1 MNMLRRLTGAFGG
14 GSVNERL
21 AALEKVV
28 QKLEESERRSLAA
41 LDRRLMD
48 LARAVDEQ
56 PTAKDL
62 REVRQ
67 ALRSLTRE
75 QPVQWLFD
83 AIDQIAA
90 SGRPVLIGPWTG
102 EVGFELLYWIPF
114 VRWVRAHWNLA
125 PEREVIVSRGGVASW
140 YTQDAA
146 RYVDILE
153 LFTPDDFR
161 SAVAEE
167 KRKHRKPGAF
177 DDRIVEAVA
186 GRRDAGP
193 VDVLHPGLMYRLFAP
208 YWSDEAGYALI
219 DQFTR
224 HQLIDPPAGVRPAG
238 LPAEYV
244 AVRFYFNECFPP
256 TGENRA
262 FARQTVASLAE
273 RSTIVMLNPGFSV
286 DDHNDWKP
294 DTSDRIITIAD
305 STKPESNLALQS
317 AVIAGARA
325 YVGTYG
331 GYSYLAPLYR
341 VPALAFFSKPSFKL
355 HHLYA
360 AQRAFDQIGAGAL
373 MPVDVAQSGVV
384 QLALGALVTA

>member
-1 MNMLRRLTGAFGG
+1 M
-14 GSVNERL
+14 NERL
-21 AALEKVV
+21 AALEKVR
-28 QKLEESERRSLAA
+28 SEARGDRTAVHWPLGQTTDGSGARSRRTANGERPSRGASGAA
-41 LDRRLMD
+41 
-48 LARAVDEQ
+48 Q
-56 PTAKDL
+56 PH
-62 REVRQ
+62 Q
-67 ALRSLTRE
+67 AE

-140 YTQDAA
+140 YTQDAP
-146 RYVDILE
+146 RYVDILA

-224 HQLIDPPAGVRPAG
+224 HQLIDPPAGVRPPG

-256 TGENRA
+256 TAENRA
-262 FARQTVASLAE
+262 FARQTVAVTG
-273 RSTIVMLNPGFSV
+273 RTI
-286 DDHNDWKP
+286 DDCH
-294 DTSDRIITIAD
+294 
-305 STKPESNLALQS
+305 
-317 AVIAGARA
+317 
-325 YVGTYG
+325 
-331 GYSYLAPLYR
+331 
-341 VPALAFFSKPSFKL
+341 
-355 HHLYA
+355 
-360 AQRAFDQIGAGAL
+360 
-373 MPVDVAQSGVV
+373 AQSRL
-384 QLALGALVTA
+384 QRRRPSRLET

>member
-1 MNMLRRLTGAFGG
+1 MNMLRRLAGALGG
-14 GSVNERL
+14 GSVSERL

-28 QKLEESERRSLAA
+28 EKLEESDRRSLAA

-48 LARAVDEQ
+48 LTRAVDEQ

-83 AIDQIAA
+83 TIDQIAA
-90 SGRPVLIGPWTG
+90 SGRPVLVGPWTG

-140 YTQDAA
+140 YRKDAA

-153 LFTPDDFR
+153 LFTPEDFR
-161 SAVAEE
+161 GAVADE
-167 KRKHRKPGAF
+167 KRKHRRPGAF

-208 YWSDEAGYALI
+208 YWADEAGYALI

-224 HQLIDPPAGVRPAG
+224 HQLIELPADVRPAG
-238 LPAEYV
+238 LPAEYI

-256 TGENRA
+256 SAENRA

-273 RSTIVMLNPGFSV
+273 RSAIVILNPGFSV

-294 DTSDRIITIAD
+294 DASDRIITIAD
-305 STKPESNLALQS
+305 GTKPETNLALQS

-355 HHLYA
+355 HHLYV

>member
-28 QKLEESERRSLAA
+28 QKLEESDRRSLAA

-48 LARAVDEQ
+48 LARAIDEQ

-114 VRWVRAHWNLA
+114 VRWIRAHWNLA

-177 DDRIVEAVA
+177 DDRIV
-186 GRRDAGP
+186 DA
-193 VDVLHPGLMYRLFAP
+193 
-208 YWSDEAGYALI
+208 
-219 DQFTR
+219 
-224 HQLIDPPAGVRPAG
+224 
-238 LPAEYV
+238 
-244 AVRFYFNECFPP
+244 
-256 TGENRA
+256 
-262 FARQTVASLAE
+262 
-273 RSTIVMLNPGFSV
+273 
-286 DDHNDWKP
+286 
-294 DTSDRIITIAD
+294 
-305 STKPESNLALQS
+305 
-317 AVIAGARA
+317 
-325 YVGTYG
+325 
-331 GYSYLAPLYR
+331 
-341 VPALAFFSKPSFKL
+341 
-355 HHLYA
+355 
-360 AQRAFDQIGAGAL
+360 
-373 MPVDVAQSGVV
+373 
-384 QLALGALVTA
+384 